1 MSEESQRPFYRFFL
15 LGELE
20 IMEDTA
26 AGSKIIAPPPHRA
39 QALLLG
45 LLLRPRPLPRERLGG
60 WLFPDLPEKAGRRR
74 LSDLLWIIRQAMP
87 SLPLVI
93 NNKDI
98 TLPASG
104 RWLDV
109 EVFRQQANRDD
120 LESWLAALKL
130 YNGPLATVGPR
141 GWLSEESDS
150 LHLQYIRLLHRAA
163 NHLAQNQQFEAA
175 LPLAQRLVQAEPYD
189 EKALRLLMRAHYA
202 LGQRGAA
209 LAAYE
214 QFVVLAHD
222 ELHFEPEPATS
233 ELAQAMQTATSL
245 PRRQGPAIPTD
256 TTPEAL
262 LRQAQLALDRADRA
276 TVLACLQ
283 QLPAKCR
290 HISPP
295 FEAACKLLQID
306 LALLYDEYET
316 ASRILQSCDA
326 TQAAV
331 MARQARLEFF
341 QGRSEEA
348 YNTAE
353 QALLRAYETGSQ
365 GGQLEALLVLARVQW
380 GLSQGAQA
388 LVSVE
393 QALSLARQLD
403 MPAAMARA
411 RLIQGFTLIHQGQ
424 QNEAAHCFYEV
435 VSLAHE
441 HELQAHRGEA
451 WHGLSIILSNQGR
464 LLEAEKYS
472 QKALQTWRDL
482 GMRSEEARVLQ
493 TLAML
498 YAQLGHN
505 VEGLRLLAQARE
517 IYTQVGTRFW
527 LAYNQYCQ
535 ASLLQNYDDSL
546 LSRSIQVASQALA
559 TFRDLKMPGWEAP
572 TLTILGYSLW
582 LTGQHQAALTALRQA
597 YRIHSEVGDMLY
609 LPEVLLIQGLAHLG
623 LGQKREAL
631 DCTRRALLALAQGAA
646 DQQYAASIYYAHAVV
661 LEASGQPE
669 EAQAYFLRGYQ
680 RLLKDA
686 AQLQDEPAREA
697 FFHRDPITR
706 RLMEEAYQRDIA
718 PPPATQVV
726 TRMLP
731 AVNGA
736 RLVPVQL
743 TVDAGPADLAIRES
757 QGKTAMRRARLARLL
772 QEAESQGAAP
782 TAADMAQVLNV
793 STRTIQRDQAFL
805 AEIA

>member
-1 MSEESQRPFYRFFL
+1 MSEASQSPFYRFFL

-20 IMEDTA
+20 IVEESA
-26 AGSKIIAPPPHRA
+26 AGSRVIAPPPHRT

-45 LLLRPRPLPRERLGG
+45 LLLRPRALPRERLGG

-87 SLPLVI
+87 ALPLVI

-98 TLPASG
+98 MLPASG

-109 EVFRQQANRDD
+109 EAFRQQAESDD
-120 LESWLAALKL
+120 LASWLAALKL
-130 YNGPLATVGPR
+130 YQGPLATVGLR
-141 GWLSEESDS
+141 GWLSEESDA

-175 LPLAQRLVQAEPYD
+175 LPLAQRLALAEPYD

-214 QFVVLAHD
+214 QFVVLARD
-222 ELHFEPEPATS
+222 ELHFAPEPATS
-233 ELAQAMQTATSL
+233 ELAQAMQMGTAL
-245 PRRQGPAIPTD
+245 PRRAAAGILTD

-262 LRQAQLALDRADRA
+262 LRQARLALDRADQP

-283 QLPAKCR
+283 QLQPWRR
-290 HISPP
+290 HDLLD
-295 FEAACKLLQID
+295 EACKWVQID
-306 LALLYDEYET
+306 LALLYDEY
-316 ASRILQSCDA
+316 AQARRILQSCDA
-326 TQAAV
+326 AQAAV

-341 QGRSEEA
+341 EGRTEQA
-348 YNTAE
+348 YNIAE
-353 QALLRAYETGSQ
+353 QALLRAYETGNQ
-365 GGQLEALLVLARVQW
+365 GDQLEALLVLARVQW

-424 QNEAAHCFYEV
+424 QNEAAHCFHEV

-441 HELQAHRGEA
+441 HALQAHRGEA

-464 LLEAEKYS
+464 LAEAEAYS

-498 YAQLGHN
+498 YAQRGHN
-505 VEGLRLLAQARE
+505 AEGLRLLAQARE
-517 IYTQVGTRFW
+517 IYAQVGTRFW

-546 LSRSIQVASQALA
+546 LSRSIQMASQALA
-559 TFRDLKMPGWEAP
+559 TFRELKMPGWEAP

-582 LTGQHQAALTALRQA
+582 LTGQHQAALVALRQA

-646 DQQYAASIYYAHAVV
+646 DQQYAASIYYAHAAV
-661 LEASGQPE
+661 LEAGGQAQ
-669 EAQAYFLRGYQ
+669 EALAYFLRGYQ
-680 RLLKDA
+680 RLLQDA
-686 AQLQDEPAREA
+686 AQLQDEAAREA
-697 FFHRDPITR
+697 FFQRDPITR
-706 RLMEEAYQRDIA
+706 RLMAEVYQRGMA
-718 PPPATQVV
+718 PPPAAQVV

-743 TVDAGPADLAIRES
+743 TVDAGPADLAIGAA
-757 QGKTAMRRARLARLL
+757 QGKAAMRRARLARLL

-782 TAADMAQVLNV
+782 TAADMAQVLHV

-805 AEIA
+805 AEMA

>member
-1 MSEESQRPFYRFFL
+1 MTEQSQHPFYRFFL

-20 IMEDTA
+20 IIEDTET
-26 AGSKIIAPPPHRA
+26 GSRIIAPPPHRTY
-39 QALLLG
+39 ALLLG
-45 LLLRPRPLPRERLGG
+45 LLLRPRALPRERLVG

-87 SLPLVI
+87 LLPLAI

-98 TLPASG
+98 LLPASG

-109 EVFRQQANRDD
+109 EVFRQQANSDD
-120 LESWLAALKL
+120 LASWLAAIKL
-130 YNGPLATVGPR
+130 YQGPLVTVGLR
-141 GWLSEESDS
+141 GWLSEESDA
-150 LHLQYIRLLHRAA
+150 LHMQYIRLLHRAA

-214 QFVVLAHD
+214 QFVVLARD
-222 ELHFEPEPATS
+222 ELRFEPEPATT

-245 PRRQGPAIPTD
+245 PRRPAASIPAN

-262 LRQAQLALDRADRA
+262 LRQAQLALDRADRPV
-276 TVLACLQ
+276 VLACLRELQ
-283 QLPAKCR
+283 PVCR
-290 HISPP
+290 QDHAPL
-295 FEAACKLLQID
+295 EVACKLLQID
-306 LALLYDEYET
+306 LALLYDEYEN
-316 ASRILQSCDA
+316 ASRLLQSCDA
-326 TQAAV
+326 AQAAV

-341 QGRSEEA
+341 QGRTEQA

-353 QALLRAYETGSQ
+353 QALLHAYETGSQ
-365 GGQLEALLVLARVQW
+365 GDQLEALLVLARVQW

-393 QALSLARQLD
+393 QALSLARRFD
-403 MPAAMARA
+403 MPAAIARA
-411 RLIQGFTLIHQGQ
+411 RLIQGFTLIHQGR
-424 QNEAAHCFYEV
+424 QNEAARCFHEV
-435 VSLAHE
+435 ISLAHE
-441 HELQAHRGEA
+441 HDLRAHRGEA
-451 WHGLSIILSNQGR
+451 WHGLSIVLSNQGR
-464 LLEAEKYS
+464 LSEAESYS
-472 QKALQTWRDL
+472 QQALQTWRDL

-535 ASLLQNYDDSL
+535 AALLQNYDDSL

-559 TFRDLKMPGWEAP
+559 TFRELKMPGWEAP

-646 DQQYAASIYYAHAVV
+646 DQQYAASIYYAHAMV
-661 LEASGQPE
+661 LEASGQAE
-669 EAQAYFLRGYQ
+669 EARAYFLRGYQ
-680 RLLKDA
+680 SLLADA
-686 AQLQDEPAREA
+686 AQLQDEAAREA
-697 FFHRDPITR
+697 FFQRDPITR
-706 RLMEEAYQRDIA
+706 RLMAEVYQRGMA
-718 PPPATQVV
+718 PPPTAQVV
-726 TRMLP
+726 TKMLP
-731 AVNGA
+731 AVNET

-743 TVDAGPADLAIRES
+743 TVDAGPADLAIREA
-757 QGKTAMRRARLARLL
+757 QGKAAMRRARLARLL

-782 TAADMAQVLNV
+782 TTADMAQVLNV

-805 AEIA
+805 AETA